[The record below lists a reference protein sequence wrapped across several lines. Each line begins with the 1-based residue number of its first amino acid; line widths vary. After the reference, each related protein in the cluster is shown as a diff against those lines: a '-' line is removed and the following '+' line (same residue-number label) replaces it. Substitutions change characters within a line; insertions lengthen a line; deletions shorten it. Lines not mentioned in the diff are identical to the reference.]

1 MTLLENFKLFAK
13 IYILPPLL
21 LRLLLLHPQSSL
33 QVSNDDPEKYQIHHH
48 QMKIV
53 FTLSL
58 DNNGINYLNSHE
70 N

>member
-1 MTLLENFKLFAK
+1 M
-13 IYILPPLL
+13 
-21 LRLLLLHPQSSL
+21 
-33 QVSNDDPEKYQIHHH
+33 SNDDPEKYQIHHH

-70 N
+70 IKFNKYLIMEEFNENFGFALMTFDQIRIIINMDI